1 MQISLMEIGV
11 IVRLLL
17 LCMACCLVGCERPE
31 KQPSTASLAPD
42 ALMRVALPGWAPDG
56 EAAVREIAS
65 PPEEGEVQGK
75 AGLVV
80 MPYILSPKL
89 VVPLSAQRVV
99 LIVEGTPSDEKGV
112 PQVGHASTAL
122 LGAYWFEKRGERWY
136 LVVEQAEFAQEGF
149 SGMAGDL
156 RAVDLGEGRQG
167 LAVENGSCWQGA
179 CGSWLSLYW
188 IGEQKVEPV
197 FDDMLSSDTE
207 GASEHC
213 SDWLK
218 LEDGRPLRLTGDS
231 LGSALGC
238 YDIDGRW
245 QLHTGTA
252 PVELRI
258 EFSGAMVDEENED
271 GEAAGR
277 LTKRRISQ
285 RQTFRFAN
293 GRFVL
298 QSGENPNPGL

>member
-1 MQISLMEIGV
+1 M
-11 IVRLLL
+11 IVRFLL
-17 LCMACCLVGCERPE
+17 LCMACWLAACERPE
-31 KQPSTASLAPD
+31 EQSSTSSLAPE
-42 ALMRVALPGWAPDG
+42 ALMRVALPGWAADG

-65 PPEEGEVQGK
+65 PPEEGGKRGK
-75 AGLVV
+75 AELVV
-80 MPYILSPKL
+80 MSYVLTPKL
-89 VVPLSAQRVV
+89 LVQLSAQRVA

-136 LVVEQAEFAQEGF
+136 RLAEQAEFAQVGF

-179 CGSWLSLYW
+179 CGRWLSLYR
-188 IGEQKVEPV
+188 IAEQKVELV
-197 FDDMLSSDTE
+197 FDDMLSSGTE

-231 LGSALGC
+231 VGSALGC
-238 YDIDGRW
+238 YEIEGHW
-245 QLHTGTA
+245 QLHTGSA

-258 EFSGAMVDEENED
+258 EFSGATVDEENED
-271 GEAAGR
+271 GEAGGWA
-277 LTKRRISQ
+277 TKRRISQ
-285 RQTFRFAN
+285 RQTFRFEN
-293 GRFVL
+293 GHFALR
-298 QSGENPNPGL
+298 SGENPNPGL